1 MESTSPSERT
11 AQPGLGETQAA
22 LGETQVLDRQVAE
35 AKEAV
40 LRTLDDV
47 KANLGTAADLRLWTQ
62 RYPWLAVGVAAATGF
77 AAASLVT
84 PSRGQTLQDKVDELT
99 AANKDN
105 KEKSVP
111 AETDRAANSAA
122 AKAST
127 RSAIATT
134 IFGSLFE
141 ILRMAVTNFAMTAM
155 RSPIAP
161 SESQNGHGEPYAGAS
176 RQSPHDAADD
186 QAA

>member
-11 AQPGLGETQAA
+11 AQPRQSELQAA

-47 KANLGTAADLRLWTQ
+47 KANLGTAADVRLWTQ

-84 PSRGQTLQDKVDELT
+84 PSRGQSLQDKIDELT
-99 AANKDN
+99 LANKDN
-105 KEKSVP
+105 KEQSVP
-111 AETDRAANSAA
+111 AETDRAANAAA

-141 ILRMAVTNFAMTAM
+141 ILRMAMTNFAMSAM
-155 RSPIAP
+155 RPPVAT
-161 SESQNGHGEPYAGAS
+161 SESHNGHGDPYAGAAG
-176 RQSPHDAADD
+176 QTPPDGADGES
-186 QAA
+186 A